1 MSKNSSKSH
10 YEQLMAW
17 LPTLGKNLVIKEKAT
32 TKLSKTDYYKSKG
45 VK

>member
-1 MSKNSSKSH
+1 MSKNSPKSH

-17 LPTLGKNLVIKEKAT
+17 LPTLNQPKTKVEQST
-32 TKLSKTDYYKSKG
+32 TKFSKTDYYKQNG